1 MSTPISVVMPAYQLG
16 SSIHHNILEVASV
29 LEALPGSEI
38 IVVDDGSTDDTFAQA
53 TKAAGEAAA
62 VRVLRHDTNLGKGG
76 ALRTG
81 GLAAERPVVVLLD
94 GDLDLPP
101 DQIPDLVETLS
112 ERDLDV
118 LVGTK
123 RYGMSGGRYPW
134 KRRLLSGVFRL
145 VIRILFRLQV
155 SETQTG
161 LKLFRRD
168 VLQAVLPDLTVTR
181 YAFDLELLVRADR
194 YGARIGEVPVALR
207 VGASS
212 APLSMSTLW
221 EMGRD
226 TFKIF
231 WWSLRSRDA
240 SRE

>member
-1 MSTPISVVMPAYQLG
+1 MPAYQLG
-16 SSIHHNILEVASV
+16 RTIHDNVARVASV
-29 LEALPGSEI
+29 LTALPGSEI

-53 TKAAGEAAA
+53 SSAGGA
-62 VRVLRHDTNLGKGG
+62 RVLRHEVNQGKGA
-76 ALRTG
+76 ALQTG
-81 GLAAERPVVVLLD
+81 GMAAQQPIVVFLD

-101 DQIPDLVETLS
+101 EQIPDLVDTFEQLQ
-112 ERDLDV
+112 LGV
-118 LVGTK
+118 LVGSK

-134 KRRLLSGVFRL
+134 KRKILSGVFRL
-145 VIRILFRLQV
+145 VTRVLFRLQV

-168 VLQAVLPDLTVTR
+168 VLQAVLPDLKVTR
-181 YAFDLELLVRADR
+181 YAFDLELLVRANR
-194 YGARIGEVPVALR
+194 LGARIGEVPVALR

-212 APLSMSTLW
+212 APLSISTLW

-231 WWSLRSRDA
+231 WWSIRSRDA
-240 SRE
+240 SGR

>member
-1 MSTPISVVMPAYQLG
+1 MPAYQLG
-16 SSIHHNILEVASV
+16 ASIHDNILRVVSV
-29 LEALPGSEI
+29 LEAMPGSEI
-38 IVVDDGSTDDTFAQA
+38 IDVDDGSTDDTFVQA
-53 TKAAGEAAA
+53 SRVELDE
-62 VRVLRHDTNLGKGG
+62 VSVLRHEVNLGKGG

-81 GLAAERPVVVLLD
+81 GLAAQRPVVVFLD

-101 DQIPDLVETLS
+101 EQIPDLVETLS
-112 ERDLDV
+112 ERNLEV

-134 KRRLLSGVFRL
+134 KRRVLSGVFRL
-145 VIRILFRLQV
+145 VTRVLFRLEV

-161 LKLFRRD
+161 LKLFRRE
-168 VLQAVLPDLTVTR
+168 VLLAVLPDLRVTR

-194 YGARIGEVPVALR
+194 HGARIGEVPVALQ

-212 APLSMSTLW
+212 APLSIATLW
-221 EMGRD
+221 EMARD

-231 WWSLRSRDA
+231 WWSRRSGDA